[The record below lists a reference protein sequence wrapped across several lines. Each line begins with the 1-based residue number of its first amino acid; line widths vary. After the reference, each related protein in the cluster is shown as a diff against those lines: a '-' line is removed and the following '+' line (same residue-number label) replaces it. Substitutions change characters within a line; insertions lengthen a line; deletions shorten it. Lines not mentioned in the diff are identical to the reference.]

1 MLFVIYGMD
10 YPDKPAERLRH
21 LAAHRAHCDTGGL
34 KIVMSGPLVEDDGE
48 RMIGSLFV
56 VDAANRAE
64 VDSYLAADPFTL
76 NGVWERV
83 DVRAFIKRNG

>member
-1 MLFVIYGMD
+1 
-10 YPDKPAERLRH
+10 
-21 LAAHRAHCDTGGL
+21 
-34 KIVMSGPLVEDDGE
+34 MSGPLVEDDGE

-64 VDSYLAADPFTL
+64 VDSYLAADPFML

-83 DVRAFIKRNG
+83 EVRAFIKRNG